1 MNNLRKSLARAITVA
16 ATDEPA
22 QADQPCIPNKRH
34 LSDRAEDSVGGM
46 PILPVAFAGGD
57 EGAWR
62 VRSVSAVVGMG
73 LPTVE
78 RLAVLEGAWAAPRG
92 AAWTLHGV
100 VGHERYVE
108 RREHEELAA
117 RSPRLGRPEATRAAL
132 IPIRK
137 SEAWWALPQDE
148 RRAIFE
154 ERSRHIA
161 TGLEYLP
168 AVARRLHHSR
178 DLGQPFDFLTW
189 FEFAPSD
196 EARFDELVAMLR
208 AAEEW
213 AFVDREVDI
222 RLER

>member
-1 MNNLRKSLARAITVA
+1 
-16 ATDEPA
+16 
-22 QADQPCIPNKRH
+22 
-34 LSDRAEDSVGGM
+34 M
-46 PILPVAFAGGD
+46 PILMVAFAGGN
-57 EGAWR
+57 EGAWC
-62 VRSVSAVVGMG
+62 VRSVSAVVGTP

-78 RLAVLEGAWAAPRG
+78 RLEVLEGAWAAPLS

-108 RREHEELAA
+108 RREHDELAA

-137 SEAWWALPQDE
+137 SEAWWMLPQDE

-161 TGLEYLP
+161 TGLVYLP

-178 DLGQPFDFLTW
+178 DLGEPFDFLTW

-196 EARFDELVAMLR
+196 EAGFDELVATLR
-208 AAEEW
+208 ATEEW

>member
-1 MNNLRKSLARAITVA
+1 
-16 ATDEPA
+16 
-22 QADQPCIPNKRH
+22 
-34 LSDRAEDSVGGM
+34 M

-57 EGAWR
+57 EGPWR
-62 VRSVSAVVGMG
+62 VRSISAVVGAP

-78 RLAVLEGAWAAPRG
+78 RLAVLEGARAAPPG
-92 AAWTLHGV
+92 AIWTLLGV

-108 RREHEELAA
+108 AREHKELAA
-117 RSPRLGRPEATRAAL
+117 RSPSLGRPEAARAAL

-161 TGLEYLP
+161 TSLKHLP

-178 DLGQPFDFLTW
+178 DLGEPFDFLTW
-189 FEFAPSD
+189 FEFAPVD
-196 EARFDELVAMLR
+196 EAGFDELVAMLR
-208 AAEEW
+208 ATDEW
-213 AFVDREVDI
+213 GFVEREVDI

>member
-1 MNNLRKSLARAITVA
+1 
-16 ATDEPA
+16 
-22 QADQPCIPNKRH
+22 
-34 LSDRAEDSVGGM
+34 M
-46 PILPVAFAGGD
+46 PVLPVVFAGGN

-62 VRSVSAVVGMG
+62 VRSVSAVVGAP
-73 LPTVE
+73 LSTVE
-78 RLAVLEGAWAAPRG
+78 RLAVLEGAWAAPPG
-92 AAWTLHGV
+92 AAWALRGV
-100 VGHERYVE
+100 VGHERYVD
-108 RREHEELAA
+108 RPEHDELAA

-161 TGLEYLP
+161 TGLKYVP

-178 DLGQPFDFLTW
+178 DLGEPFDFLTW
-189 FEFAPSD
+189 FEFAPPD
-196 EARFDELVAMLR
+196 EAGFDELVALLR
-208 AAEEW
+208 ATEEW